1 MTTGV
6 IIIGAGG
13 HARVLLEALELS
25 SCKVLGFIDPA
36 FAKGLQGPA
45 GLPVLGGDEALH
57 DFYASEVQLVN
68 GVGSTGPTTARAAV
82 YRRGKQ
88 AGFSFARVVH
98 PSAILSASAILG
110 EGAQIM
116 AGCVVQTG
124 AEIGANSIV
133 NTRASVDHDCKIGET
148 VHIAP
153 GVTLSGNVR
162 IGDRTHIGTGAVVIQ
177 GISIGA
183 DSLVAA
189 GAVVYR
195 DLPGKGRLIPGGH

>member
-1 MTTGV
+1 MKAGV

-13 HARVLLEALELS
+13 HAKVLLDALQLM
-25 SCKVLGFIDPA
+25 SCKVIGFVDPA
-36 FAKGLQGPA
+36 FAKGTQGP
-45 GLPVLGGDEALH
+45 GGVPVLGGDEALK
-57 DFYASEVQLVN
+57 DFAVSHVQLVN
-68 GVGSTGPTTARAAV
+68 GIGSVGPTAARSAV
-82 YRRGKQ
+82 YQRGKQ

-98 PSAILSASAILG
+98 PSAVVSPSAIVG
-110 EGAQIM
+110 EGVQIM
-116 AGCVVQTG
+116 AGCVVQSG
-124 AEIGANSIV
+124 AEIGANSIL
-133 NTRASVDHDCKIGET
+133 NTRASVDHDCRIGET

-162 IGDRTHIGTGAVVIQ
+162 VGDRTHIGTGAVVIQ

-195 DLPGKGRLIPGGH
+195 DIPDAGRLIPGH

>member
-1 MTTGV
+1 MTAAL

-13 HARVLLEALELS
+13 HARVLLEALRLT
-25 SCKVLGFIDPA
+25 SCKVLGFVDPA
-36 FAKGLQGPA
+36 FEKGAQGPDD
-45 GLPVLGGDEALH
+45 LPVLGGDEALKG
-57 DFYASEVQLVN
+57 FSTSGVQLVN
-68 GVGSTGPTTARAAV
+68 GIGSVGSTRSRADA
-82 YRRGKQ
+82 YRRGKD

-98 PSAILSASAILG
+98 PSAFVSATATLG
-110 EGAQIM
+110 EGVQIM

-124 AEIGANSIV
+124 AEIGPNSLV
-133 NTRASVDHDCKIGET
+133 NTRASLDHDCRIGET

-162 IGDRTHIGTGAVVIQ
+162 VGDRTHIGTGAVVIQ

-195 DLPGKGRLIPGGH
+195 DLPAAGRLIPGH

>member
-1 MTTGV
+1 VTVGV

-13 HARVLLEALELS
+13 HARVLLDALRLM
-25 SCKVLGFIDPA
+25 SCEVLGYVDPA
-36 FAKGLQGPA
+36 FAKGTQGP
-45 GLPVLGGDEALH
+45 GGVLVLGGDEALK
-57 DFYASEVQLVN
+57 DFSTSEVQLVN
-68 GVGSTGPTTARAAV
+68 GVGSIGATTSRGAV
-82 YRRGKQ
+82 YRRGKD

-98 PSAILSASAILG
+98 PSAIVSSSVILG
-110 EGAQIM
+110 EGVQVM
-116 AGCVVQTG
+116 AGCVVQTD
-124 AEIGANSIV
+124 AQIGANSII
-133 NTRASVDHDCKIGET
+133 NTRASVDHDCLIGET

-162 IGDRTHIGTGAVVIQ
+162 VGDRAHIGTGAVVIQ

-195 DLPGKGRLIPGGH
+195 DVAEAGRLIPGR

>member
-1 MTTGV
+1 MTVAV

-13 HARVLLEALELS
+13 HARVILDALQLS
-25 SCKVLGFIDPA
+25 SCKILGFVDPA
-36 FAKGLQGPA
+36 FAKGSQGPG
-45 GLPVLGGDEALH
+45 GLPMLGGDEALSS
-57 DFYASEVQLVN
+57 FSSSEVQLVN
-68 GVGSTGPTTARAAV
+68 GIGSIGPTSSRAAV
-82 YRRGKQ
+82 YLRGKE
-88 AGFSFARVVH
+88 AGFSFARVLH
-98 PSAILSASAILG
+98 PAAIVSASATLG
-110 EGAQIM
+110 EGVQVM
-116 AGCVVQTG
+116 AGSIVQTG

-183 DSLVAA
+183 NSLVAA

-195 DLPGKGRLIPGGH
+195 DLPEASRLIPGH

>member
-1 MTTGV
+1 MSAGV

-13 HARVLLEALELS
+13 HAQVLLDALQLS
-25 SCKVLGFIDPA
+25 SCKILGFVDPA
-36 FAKGLQGPA
+36 YAKGASGPR
-45 GLPVLGGDEALH
+45 GLPMLGGDEVL
-57 DFYASEVQLVN
+57 DGFSVSEVQLVN
-68 GVGSTGPTTARAAV
+68 GIGSIGPTTSRGSV
-82 YRRGKQ
+82 WRRGKA
-88 AGFSFARVVH
+88 AGFTFAQVVH
-98 PSAILSASAILG
+98 PSAVISPGATLG
-110 EGAQIM
+110 EGVQIM
-116 AGCVVQTG
+116 AGCIVQTG
-124 AEIGANSIV
+124 AEIGANSII

-162 IGDRTHIGTGAVVIQ
+162 IGDRAHIGTGAVVIQ

-195 DLPGKGRLIPGGH
+195 DLPEAGRLIPGH

>member
-1 MTTGV
+1 MTATV

-13 HARVLLEALELS
+13 HARVLLDALQLS
-25 SCKVLGFIDPA
+25 GCKVLGFVDPA
-36 FAKGLQGPA
+36 FAKGSQGPG
-45 GLPVLGGDEALH
+45 GLPVLGGDEALK
-57 DFYASEVQLVN
+57 DYSVSAVQLVN
-68 GVGSTGPTTARAAV
+68 GIGSIGPTTSRGAV
-82 YRRGKQ
+82 YRRGKE

-98 PSAILSASAILG
+98 PAAVVSASATLG
-110 EGAQIM
+110 EGVQIM
-116 AGCVVQTG
+116 AGCIVQSG

-162 IGDRTHIGTGAVVIQ
+162 VGDRAHIGTGAVVIQ

-195 DLPGKGRLIPGGH
+195 DVPEAGRLIPGH